1 MAKVAFS
8 IGTNA
13 ELIKIFPVL
22 RRLDEYTLIHT
33 GQHSIGK
40 LLDLFDLPEPDLTL
54 SAPPKATTKFFFNT
68 PKAALW
74 SLGMVG
80 RIRSAIKKSGAKVVA
95 YHGDTMSTAS
105 SALATMFSKAR
116 VAHLEAGLR
125 SGSIFEP
132 WPEEI
137 SRKVADKYSQ
147 ILMAVSEETKDN
159 LLKAKVRGRV
169 VNTGNTI
176 IDAALEAYKIGKD
189 VIDVPSTEYA
199 VVTAHRQENL
209 RSEERMRNLAEI
221 VKNIPI
227 PTYFFVHDNTVAAL
241 KKFGLYKP
249 LSQKVKFARFTNYPS
264 FIQWLAG
271 SRILFTDGGSIQEES
286 LVFKKPCLLLRKKT
300 ERVEGLKTGL
310 NFLTDMNV
318 KYTLRKM
325 DEILSDDWKTPR
337 FKNPYSKKGVSD
349 KVVKEL
355 QSDK

>member
-22 RRLDEYTLIHT
+22 KRLDEYTLIHT

-40 LLDLFDLPEPDLTL
+40 LLDLFDLPEPELTL

-68 PKAALW
+68 PKAAIW
-74 SLGMVG
+74 SLGMIG
-80 RIRSAIKKSGAKVVA
+80 RIRRAIKKSKAEVIA

-105 SALATMFSKAR
+105 SALATRLSSAKG
-116 VAHLEAGLR
+116 AHLEAGLR
-125 SGSIFEP
+125 SGSIWEP

-137 SRKVADKYSQ
+137 SRKIADKYSKL
-147 ILMAVSEETKDN
+147 LMAVSQGTQEN
-159 LLKAKVRGRV
+159 LINARVRGRI

-176 IDAALEAYKIGKD
+176 IDAALEAHQIGKGVVD
-189 VIDVPSTEYA
+189 TPDTEYA
-199 VVTAHRQENL
+199 IVTAHRQENL
-209 RSEERMRNLAEI
+209 RSEKRMRNLVEI

-241 KKFGLYKP
+241 KKFNLYKP
-249 LSQKVKFARFTNYPS
+249 LANKVKLARFTNYPS
-264 FIQWLAG
+264 FIQWLAN

-286 LVFKKPCLLLRKKT
+286 LVFKKPCILLRKKT
-300 ERVEGLKTGL
+300 ERVEGLKTGI

-318 KYTLRKM
+318 QFAIRKM
-325 DEILSDDWKTPR
+325 DEVLSDDWKTPK
-337 FKNPYSKKGVSD
+337 FKNPYGEKGVSK

-355 QSDK
+355 KSA